1 MERGERAAGLPR
13 WVVAKPLSGK
23 AVFAL
28 WSRVVDEIL
37 SRIGF
42 AVCHQLPG
50 HTLSFGGRLM
60 PLCARCTGIYAGLFF
75 TVLLL
80 LALGRVR
87 RTQLPPVLAVALG
100 VGFFAAMAADAFSA
114 LLGWRETNNAL
125 RLATGVLTG
134 IALLTLG
141 LPLANSTVRELGGIE
156 AIILSS
162 GEFTIISVTGLAL
175 TLFAQVSSLY
185 FFKAFSMIS
194 VIGLI
199 VFLLGI
205 NSIPLAGFLKG
216 KWQFWIVPGSLALS
230 AGELVLLAV
239 FHRWLLRM
247 LGSV

>member
-1 MERGERAAGLPR
+1 
-13 WVVAKPLSGK
+13 
-23 AVFAL
+23 
-28 WSRVVDEIL
+28 VDEVL

-80 LALGRVR
+80 LALGRFR

-100 VGFFAAMAADAFSA
+100 MGFFAAMAVDAFSA

-125 RLATGVLTG
+125 RLATGALTG
-134 IALLTLG
+134 IALPTLG
-141 LPLANSTVRELGGIE
+141 LPLANSIVREQGGIE
-156 AIILSS
+156 ARILSS

-185 FFKAFSMIS
+185 LFQAFSMIS

-199 VFLLGI
+199 VFLLGM
-205 NSIPLAGFLKG
+205 NSLPLAGFLKG
-216 KWQFWIVPGSLALS
+216 KWQSWIVPGSLALS
-230 AGELVLLAV
+230 AGELVILAV
-239 FHRWLLRM
+239 FHSWLLRM
-247 LGSV
+247 LGSG